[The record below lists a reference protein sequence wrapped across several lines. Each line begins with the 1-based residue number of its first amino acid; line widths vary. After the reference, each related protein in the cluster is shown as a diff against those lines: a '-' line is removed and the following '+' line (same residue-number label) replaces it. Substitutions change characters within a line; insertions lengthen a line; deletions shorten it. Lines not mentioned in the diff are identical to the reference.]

1 MSAHK
6 REIETRGPD
15 VEAAIESGLQQL
27 KVGRDDVI
35 VEIID
40 EGSRGLLGIGS
51 REAVVKLSLMTTVVA
66 EAPSRK
72 PAPKPRPDKQQDEPE
87 APEQEDSQQLA
98 VKEAALST
106 MRRLLEKLHIDAT
119 VAARLS
125 EVDELTGRR
134 IYILDVHGNDL
145 GMLIGPRGE
154 TLNAIQFV
162 TRMMVSHQVQQ
173 RADFVVDVQGYRQRR
188 EQALARL
195 AERMAHKVSGQS
207 RPISLEPMPPHER
220 RIIHMALRDNEK
232 VYTQSTG
239 EGKRR
244 RVRIYPKGNS

>member
-51 REAVVKLSLMTTVVA
+51 REAVVRLSLLTSAVA
-66 EAPSRK
+66 EAPVVK
-72 PAPKPRPDKQQDEPE
+72 AAPKPKPEKKKPEPE
-87 APEQEDSQQLA
+87 ALEQEDSEQLA

-106 MRRLLEKLHIDAT
+106 IHQLLEKLHIDAT
-119 VAARLS
+119 ISARLS
-125 EVDELTGRR
+125 EVDELTGRQ
-134 IYILDVHGNDL
+134 IYILDVRGNDL

-162 TRMMVSHQVQQ
+162 TRLMVSHQVQQ

-195 AERMAHKVSGQS
+195 AERMALKVSSQN

-220 RIIHMALRDNEK
+220 RIVHMALRESET

-244 RVRIYPKGNS
+244 RVRILPKGGS